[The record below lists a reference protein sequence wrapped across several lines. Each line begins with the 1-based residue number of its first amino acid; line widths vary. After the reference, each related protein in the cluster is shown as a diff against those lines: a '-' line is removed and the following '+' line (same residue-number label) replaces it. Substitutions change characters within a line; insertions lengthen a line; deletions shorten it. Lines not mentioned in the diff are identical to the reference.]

1 MVFLREEMEILTNLK
16 SVVIEPGPRL
26 AQICRDK
33 NLVVVEKFLESVT
46 SIDLPRGRKVFVS
59 FELFEHLHSPKLF

>member
-1 MVFLREEMEILTNLK
+1 MIDIGGGYGIFSEEMEILTNLK

-33 NLVVVEKFLESVT
+33 NLVVVEKNFGISNQHR
-46 SIDLPRGRKVFVS
+46 SS
-59 FELFEHLHSPKLF
+59 